1 MIREGA
7 MKHTNVRA
15 VLYGGRY
22 RLKELLATN
31 EGEGTAAGAETRR
44 RRGAAGVGELQ
55 VAD

>member
-1 MIREGA
+1 
-7 MKHTNVRA
+7 MKHANVRA

-22 RLKELLATN
+22 RLKDLLATN
-31 EGEGTAAGAETRR
+31 EGEGTAAGAATRR